1 MASPTSPRALSDD
14 EGLPYISAL
23 PRDGKGDVRTSDP
36 EARLQER
43 ALIERAKAGD
53 REAFGDLYRSYRPS
67 VYRLAWFRAGEASAE
82 DVVAETFTRAWSSLP
97 RYQDVGS
104 PFSAWLYAIARHVAI
119 DAVRRRVRDEPRA
132 ELPDRGVESGV
143 DDRLELAEAIAKLPE
158 DQRTVIEMKY
168 FVGLTNDEVAAL
180 MDRSPGAINALQ
192 HRAHEA
198 LRALVDGG
206 EVDA

>member
-1 MASPTSPRALSDD
+1 M
-14 EGLPYISAL
+14 
-23 PRDGKGDVRTSDP
+23 
-36 EARLQER
+36 
-43 ALIERAKAGD
+43 
-53 REAFGDLYRSYRPS
+53 
-67 VYRLAWFRAGEASAE
+67 
-82 DVVAETFTRAWSSLP
+82 
-97 RYQDVGS
+97 GS

-180 MDRSPGAINALQ
+180 MGRSPGAINALQ